1 MASTPV
7 QDRRSSLVRDA
18 LQHRWRHVLALALL
32 GLVAGLLM
40 MLRDGQS
47 YVATSQVLVNP
58 IVGNAY
64 SPDGADDLEAMDS
77 EAQVVFSD
85 DVVDDTA
92 AELGLDAES
101 SLLTSAVSADV
112 VPNTQVVQITVAGED
127 ADSVEAVADSMALH
141 YLDVREEL
149 AADVVQGRVERLQ
162 AQIAET
168 ERRLRATSRRA
179 ATAAT
184 TGQQTLQR
192 LADGYQ
198 TDLFNQRAALTEL
211 VNTDTE
217 PGRVLSPAG
226 EPGTE
231 SLIALAVLPAGGLVG
246 GALLGAVVAIV
257 RERRQDLVRGS
268 AGVRELGV
276 RVLVEFSSRDRT
288 PAAINQMMR
297 VARLHALEHVS
308 RPAVVVVA
316 SPGDPDDTS
325 RVAGGLA
332 LAFARIPVR
341 TVLVQATDV
350 HLLGTSSADQQRV
363 PGLSDAVLHDRD
375 PTTVLQPVEPALTYL
390 PTGRELPQ
398 ACERFLP
405 EVLHRVLNRL
415 RTGEQLVLVQSPA
428 LNRAEGEALAGVA
441 DAVILAVTRHRTSFA
456 QLEWAAGMLQQRNVA
471 LAGAILVDPDQPRLD
486 EWEPGRQDSYHSRRD

>member
-1 MASTPV
+1 MAYTPV
-7 QDRRSSLVRDA
+7 QDRRSHLVRDA
-18 LQHRWRHVLALALL
+18 LRHRWQQVLALAL
-32 GLVAGLLM
+32 VGLLAG
-40 MLRDGQS
+40 MLLTLRGGQS

-85 DVVDDTA
+85 DVIDDTA
-92 AELGLDAES
+92 DDVGIDPQS
-101 SLLTSAVSADV
+101 PLLTSGASAEV
-112 VPNTQVVQITVAGED
+112 IPNTQVVQIAVAGED
-127 ADSVEAVADSMALH
+127 ADDVEAVADSIALN
-141 YLDVREEL
+141 YLEVREEL
-149 AADVVQGRVERLQ
+149 ATDLVEVRAERLQ
-162 AQIAET
+162 EQISET
-168 ERRLRATSRRA
+168 ERRLRATSQRA

-184 TGQQTLQR
+184 TDEPTLQR

-211 VNTDTE
+211 VNTDTG

-231 SLIALAVLPAGGLVG
+231 SLVRMGLLPLGGLLG
-246 GALLGAVVAIV
+246 GALLGAVVALV
-257 RERRQDLVRGS
+257 WERRRDLVRSS

-276 RVLVEFSSRDRT
+276 RVLGEFSSKDRS

-316 SPGDPDDTS
+316 SPGDPEDTS

-332 LAFARIPVR
+332 VAFASVPVE

-363 PGLSDAVLHDRD
+363 PGLSDAILHGQN
-375 PTTVLQPVEPALTYL
+375 PTTMLQFVEPGLTYL

-405 EVLHRVLNRL
+405 EVLDRVLSRL
-415 RTGEQLVLVQSPA
+415 RTGEQVVLVQSPV
-428 LNRAEGEALAGVA
+428 LTRAEGEALASVS
-441 DAVILAVTRHRTSFA
+441 DTVILVVTRHRTRYI
-456 QLEWAAGMLQQRNVA
+456 QLEWAAGMLQERNVR
-471 LAGAILVDPDQPRLD
+471 LAGVVLVDPDQPRLD
-486 EWEPGRQDSYHSRRD
+486 EWAPGRQDSYHSRGD